1 MLRKVAQ
8 QVGDALWVP
17 PGVDAGTGTGTGAGT
32 DADEKPAETETE
44 TDNVEGPRRERWGPS
59 TSCPVR
65 HWRRI
70 RDSNS

>member
-1 MLRKVAQ
+1 MAQYEPTRTPSAVA
-8 QVGDALWVP
+8 V
-17 PGVDAGTGTGTGAGT
+17 GT
-32 DADEKPAETETE
+32 DPDETHHTTPLTWGFKTRYDENTWSG
-44 TDNVEGPRRERWGPS
+44 DNVEGPHRERWGPS